1 MAGSSPDRHNTSPPL
16 RFSSPTSSLLFCIFK
31 RSLTPQFTALFF
43 RLLYCHHG
51 RALRNLAKYE
61 SPRIDCRLHRSNPY
75 FFESTN
81 TFFSFKSG
89 YVDSSLM
96 GSGQF
101 DKAGILAAD
110 FSGVEAASPG
120 FALSQEEINSLIT
133 AYTSSDQAF
142 ANGFSVCGEKFVTIK
157 ADERSV
163 YGKKGKEGVIVAR
176 ASSCTIIAHHGESV
190 QTTNAATVVENL
202 VDYLNNPR

>member
-1 MAGSSPDRHNTSPPL
+1 MGEHSAIWQS
-16 RFSSPTSSLLFCIFK
+16 
-31 RSLTPQFTALFF
+31 
-43 RLLYCHHG
+43 
-51 RALRNLAKYE
+51 
-61 SPRIDCRLHRSNPY
+61 
-75 FFESTN
+75 
-81 TFFSFKSG
+81 

-110 FSGVEAASPG
+110 FSGVEASSPG
-120 FALSQEEINSLIT
+120 FTLSQDEINSLIT

-142 ANGFSVCGEKFVTIK
+142 AGGFSVCGEKFVTIR

-163 YGKKGKEGVIVAR
+163 YGKKVKILVPFDRSAPLEGKEGVIIAR
-176 ASSCTIIAHHGESV
+176 ASSCTIIAHHGDTV

>member
-1 MAGSSPDRHNTSPPL
+1 MAGSSPDRHNFLPPL
-16 RFSSPTSSLLFCIFK
+16 TPLLLPALLFLYIQK
-31 RSLTPQFTALFF
+31 RYSLSFFTVIMGEHSAIWQ
-43 RLLYCHHG
+43 
-51 RALRNLAKYE
+51 
-61 SPRIDCRLHRSNPY
+61 S
-75 FFESTN
+75 
-81 TFFSFKSG
+81 

-142 ANGFSVCGEKFVTIK
+142 ANGFSVCGEKFVTIR

-176 ASSCTIIAHHGESV
+176 ASSCTIIAHHSEAV

>member
-1 MAGSSPDRHNTSPPL
+1 MAGSSPDRHNFPHQHSL
-16 RFSSPTSSLLFCIFK
+16 FSLSSP
-31 RSLTPQFTALFF
+31 FF
-43 RLLYCHHG
+43 FLLYIQ
-51 RALRNLAKYE
+51 RYSL
-61 SPRIDCRLHRSNPY
+61 Y
-75 FFESTN
+75 FTSWASTQQ
-81 TFFSFKSG
+81 SG
-89 YVDSSLM
+89 KLSHSLM

-142 ANGFSVCGEKFVTIK
+142 ANGFSVCGEKFVTIR

-163 YGKKGKEGVIVAR
+163 YGKKGKEGVIVSR
-176 ASSCTIIAHHGESV
+176 ASSCTIIAHHNESV
-190 QTTNAATVVENL
+190 QTPNAATVVENL